1 MIHLILRIT
10 MIKLTEQE
18 THLMLHMVGANDR
31 YFGQGYRNYAA
42 FYPSSE
48 GKAIMDSLVQKG
60 AAVFRGERLG
70 MMYWSATKSGC
81 IAAGVTKAGTER
93 ACPKEKKNPP
103 AASKD

>member
-1 MIHLILRIT
+1 

-70 MMYWSATKSGC
+70 MMYWSATKNGC